1 MEYNVIINGDAL
13 STLQK
18 IDSDSIDLV
27 ITSPPYYKQREYN
40 SGVGE
45 IGNEITQDEY
55 LNSLLEV
62 FCECVRIL
70 KPTGTIVYNLGDKY
84 INGGLSLIPY
94 RFAINVIDSGKCF
107 LVNDL
112 TWVKSNPTPRQDR
125 KKLISSTEPF
135 FIFAKTKNYKFK
147 LDSFLQ
153 QDLPIKKV
161 DKSKTNLGGK
171 YFEMI
176 YNSNL
181 TDSEK
186 INAKSDLEKT
196 IELVKLGEISDF
208 RMKIRGV
215 HKLAYGGQKG
225 GRNVQINNNGYSII
239 KMTGNKLK
247 RDLIES
253 SVSTNKDNSHPAV
266 FPIYIIKELIKL
278 LTDVDDVVLDPFVG
292 SGTTCLASKE
302 LNRRYVGVEL
312 NSDYVNLANNRLS

>member
-1 MEYNVIINGDAL
+1 MENNKIIKGDAL
-13 STLQK
+13 STLK
-18 IDSDSIDLV
+18 SLDSDSVDLV
-27 ITSPPYYKQREYN
+27 ITSPPYYKQRDYN
-40 SGVGE
+40 SGDLE
-45 IGNEITQDEY
+45 IGNEITQKEY
-55 LNSLLEV
+55 LENLLNI
-62 FCECVRIL
+62 FYECVRVV
-70 KPTGTIVYNLGDKY
+70 KPTGCVVFNLGDKY

-94 RFAINVIDSGKCF
+94 RFAIDVIDSGKVF

-112 TWVKSNPTPRQDR
+112 TWIKTNPTPRQDR

-135 FIFAKTKNYKFK
+135 FIFTKTKNYKFK

-153 QDLPIKKV
+153 QDLPIKKI

-176 YNSNL
+176 CNSTL
-181 TDSEK
+181 SESEK

-196 IELVKLGEISDF
+196 IQLVKLGEISGF

-225 GRNVQINNNGYSII
+225 GRNNQINNNGYSII

-247 RDLIES
+247 RDLLEC
-253 SVSTNKDNSHPAV
+253 SVETSKGNSHPAV

-278 LTDVDDVVLDPFVG
+278 LTDENDIVLDPFVG
-292 SGTTCLASKE
+292 SGTTCVASKE
-302 LNRRYVGVEL
+302 LNRKYIGIEL
-312 NSDYVNLANNRLS
+312 NSDYIDLANLRLS